1 MNIGIKYCGGCNSRY
16 DRAQEVQKL
25 IRKFPQHTFVY
36 ATQAASVCAVWLSVC
51 GCSTCCASTD
61 GLVATKKLFIL
72 HTPRSFAEVVAFIN
86 QQQAAVPETVLPAL
100 PQIGDSVTMMKTITN
115 TAIAELSK
123 LSNHSEGWQQAS
135 GSASVG
141 FAKPAI
147 HKLLTDRLLFSLP
160 GRQRSASMPIL
171 LNEQFHFRQ
180 PVAAGDTLT
189 LVITLK
195 KIKEMRQCY
204 VWKLAVCCRNQNGGV
219 VVKGLCHQII
229 VK

>member
-1 MNIGIKYCGGCNSRY
+1 MIIGIKYCGGCNSRY

-25 IRKFPQHTFVY
+25 IRKFPQHTFIY
-36 ATQAASVCAVWLSVC
+36 ATQATSVCAVWLSVC

-72 HTPRSFAEVVAFIN
+72 HTPRNFAEVAAFLN
-86 QQQAAVPETVLPAL
+86 QQAAVPETVQPAL
-100 PQIGDSVTMMKTITN
+100 PQLGDSVTLTKTITN

-123 LSNHSEGWQQAS
+123 LSNTSEGWQPA
-135 GSASVG
+135 SASPAG
-141 FAKPAI
+141 FAEPAI

-160 GRQRSASMPIL
+160 GGQRSMSMPML
-171 LNEQFHFRQ
+171 LNEQLHFRQ

-189 LVITLK
+189 LVVTLK

-204 VWKLAVCCRNQNGGV
+204 IWKLAVCCRNQNGEV